1 MFTFLKKNLLV
12 LLGIITGVGTVFISA
27 FHYVA
32 GKNATPTNEEAVAME
47 ILPGYMFVYEG
58 STNLINHS
66 GSVNQFRKQH
76 RLMPYLVL
84 VAERIKIYNWQKEWP
99 IRIKETENE
108 VVITLPCAGELRGDK
123 VFWGA
128 SYLLEVVI
136 DKKTMSIVSALRG
149 S

>member
-1 MFTFLKKNLLV
+1 
-12 LLGIITGVGTVFISA
+12 
-27 FHYVA
+27 
-32 GKNATPTNEEAVAME
+32 
-47 ILPGYMFVYEG
+47 
-58 STNLINHS
+58 
-66 GSVNQFRKQH
+66 
-76 RLMPYLVL
+76 MPYLVL

-99 IRIKETENE
+99 IRIKENESE